1 MRIRGLL
8 VVRRGRPLPHNLQP
22 AKLPFWTQRCHL
34 LRQPMARPALVASEW
49 VMPAHT
55 LTSTTWCR
63 DRLSLADWQLPQAL
77 AKEPLIR
84 LIWMPMKHTTT
95 RKIMRYYFHR
105 HEAKNWE
112 IRTSQESHKKRQ
124 QRRVQQ
130 QRLRSLS
137 KRKSLT
143 LPAKSLKRQAKTKMP
158 KAQTQL
164 QQTIIQ
170 LWCKM
175 VQTSTSR
182 TLITTTHMWSIDE
195 KQYNFSFK

>member
-1 MRIRGLL
+1 MQIQGLL

-22 AKLPFWTQRCHL
+22 AKPPFWTRRCHL
-34 LRQPMARPALVASEW
+34 LRRRMAQPEMVAIEW
-49 VMPAHT
+49 VTAAHT

-63 DRLSLADWQLPQAL
+63 DRRSLADWQLPQAL

-84 LIWMPMKHTTT
+84 SIWMPMKHTIT
-95 RKIMRYYFHR
+95 RKIMRYYFRR

-112 IRTSQESHKKRQ
+112 TRISQVNHRKRHQRRAQ
-124 QRRVQQ
+124 QR
-130 QRLRSLS
+130 RLRSLS
-137 KRKSLT
+137 KRTSPT
-143 LPAKSLKRQAKTKMP
+143 LLARKLKRQAKTKMP

-195 KQYNFSFK
+195 QQYNFSFK